1 MASHRKALEQ
11 LERQIQEKRHEEMQ
25 RLKRK
30 ALRRDFYNGH
40 LLVMTRGDGLF
51 RNLHQQRE
59 REEQGSFES
68 NQELPTDKDEEA
80 GDDDSVEMWLGVRK
94 LNGQAASRRT

>member
-59 REEQGSFES
+59 GQGSFES
-68 NQELPTDKDEEA
+68 NQDLPTDKNEEA
-80 GDDDSVEMWLGVRK
+80 GNDDSMEMWLGVRK

>member
-1 MASHRKALEQ
+1 MASHREALEQ

-59 REEQGSFES
+59 GQGSFES
-68 NQELPTDKDEEA
+68 NQDLPTDKNEEA
-80 GDDDSVEMWLGVRK
+80 GNDDSMEMWLGVRK